1 MAKFYTRYL
10 STPATPSPVNNTV
23 FYGYRGN
30 NYTVN
35 GQFYTSSTNV
45 KQTDNFQTACAC
57 NPCQNILA
65 SLAVDSVFEPGL
77 LANSFDLLG
86 SKLPNDYQ
94 VGKFQSY
101 ATNCTSRGEWTFKN
115 MYTGSEAVF
124 CVQTSNATSCLEG
137 CVMGSTAPGTTPQ
150 MCSTSGSCVT
160 CYYPCF
166 PNYRVVEKPSG
177 TYNCFQPWTFMSV
190 SAGNGNC
197 DMYAYCCCAPEQTFG
212 NTCCPFYP
220 ATSGCNCCINC
231 RMWCAG
237 WCCSFIPGV
246 FCQYNW
252 CQPTSYTP
260 LVEGFERVPQGCT
273 NMYNS
278 NCYGQS
284 DGLVFGQNRMFLCCS
299 GAYWCYYSHHV
310 YGSQPYPSGTNMST
324 NEQGVRVFLSRSSG
338 HTFYLH
344 HDSNVGGIQGVDTST
359 AAVSR
364 LTLKNFNHGTNATTV
379 LTTFKKGVSGL
390 VIPSQPDQDTTTAY
404 RFYMISF
411 NGADT
416 ASQTI
421 SIYRPSLDLSTGSA
435 TVGSAYTLTMTA
447 GEQAAIYANLG
458 HNNTHTSQYDFANF
472 RRTTV
477 NRIWYSTDTNNVK
490 RLHLG
495 IYNTN
500 ATGLVTTANGFNDA
514 NSRGKMFKI
523 YSWSLDDATTSA
535 TYLGSVDLASYA
547 PKYFF
552 PLDNDWRI
560 LYSGTS
566 FTNDIILSL
575 NATTGLYQYQN
586 TMPYIAPR
594 LFKDREGR
602 WAVQMVDNSVTPV
615 ATVYS
620 NYIDILTSDVGQTL
634 VVTANTTSFTYTGT
648 TINSNVTVNVYDYL
662 GNRIAKQVSLSIV
675 GATATPGVTFS
686 GGTYSTTINTSNS
699 ADTVVPVQIISST
712 SAKIIGTVT
721 ENL

>member
-10 STPATPSPVNNTV
+10 ATASVPAAPNNTI
-23 FYGYRGN
+23 FYGYRGA

-45 KQTDNFQTACAC
+45 QQTGNFQTTS
-57 NPCQNILA
+57 NPVYSECLDRLA
-65 SLAVDSVFEPGL
+65 PMAVDSVFEPGL
-77 LANSFDLLG
+77 MANAFDLLG
-86 SKLPNDYQ
+86 SKLPNEYQ
-94 VGKFQSY
+94 AGTFNSY
-101 ATNCTSRGEWTFKN
+101 GTWRTSRDEWTFKN
-115 MYTGSEAVF
+115 MTTYSPWCY
-124 CVQTSNATSCLEG
+124 CVNTSNTTPCLEG
-137 CVMGSTAPGTTPQ
+137 CVMTGSVCTTTTQTICPY
-150 MCSTSGSCVT
+150 T
-160 CYYPCF
+160 CCNWYYACGNNF
-166 PNYRVVEKPSG
+166 YRIEKPSG
-177 TYNCFQPWTFMSV
+177 TFNCFQPWSIGVANFCTNTGCAFP
-190 SAGNGNC
+190 N
-197 DMYAYCCCAPEQTFG
+197 CCAYSEQTFG
-212 NTCCPFYP
+212 NTGASYYGHGPFCCYSQCGQNCSWQAAAGSFGACACVPSV
-220 ATSGCNCCINC
+220 SGLERFNISSCYCGS
-231 RMWCAG
+231 RADQHVFG
-237 WCCSFIPGV
+237 ACSHLFNGGG
-246 FCQYNW
+246 
-252 CQPTSYTP
+252 T
-260 LVEGFERVPQGCT
+260 
-273 NMYNS
+273 
-278 NCYGQS
+278 NCYS
-284 DGLVFGQNRMFLCCS
+284 NHIL
-299 GAYWCYYSHHV
+299 GAQTYY
-310 YGSQPYPSGTNMST
+310 GACQGGAT
-324 NEQGVRVFLSRSSG
+324 EAGVRVFLTRTSAQ
-338 HTFYLH
+338 TFYMFHNAFL
-344 HDSNVGGIQGVDTST
+344 GGIQGVDTST
-359 AAVSR
+359 VSVAR
-364 LTLKNFNHGTNATTV
+364 LSLKNYNHGTNATSTV
-379 LTTFKKGVSGL
+379 TTFKKGVSGL
-390 VIPSQPDQDTTTAY
+390 VIPSNPDVDTTSQY

-421 SIYRPSLDLSTGSA
+421 SIYRPDIDLSTGVT

-447 GEQAAIYANLG
+447 GEQQDLYADLG
-458 HNNTHTSQYDFANF
+458 HNNTAASQYDSADF

-477 NRIWYSTDTNNVK
+477 NRIWYSTDINGNK

-500 ATGLVTTANGFNDA
+500 ATGFVTSANGFNDP

-535 TYLGSVDLASYA
+535 TYLGKVDLSAYA
-547 PKYFF
+547 PRYFF

-560 LYSGTS
+560 IYSGAS

-602 WAVQMVDNSVTPV
+602 WAVQMVDTSV
-615 ATVYS
+615 ATCNGAYS

-675 GATATPGVTFS
+675 GATATPGVTFA
-686 GGTYSTTINTSNS
+686 GGTYSTTVNTSNS
-699 ADTVVPVQIISST
+699 ADTVVAVQIISST